1 MSVFKLAMKI
11 IGKNVPSLAVYLLIF
26 IVITVIMVGSGG
38 GQDDGFAQV
47 KISLAFKAQETTPLL
62 AGLKQELAKI
72 AVFEELPAGT
82 AAVLDALFFGRVSYV
97 LEIPAGF
104 SRAFMAGQ
112 ILPLKKYSRPFER
125 AARYADMTVEQYFR
139 LAGLYRNNLTGLGQE
154 ELARLVAASLDRESR
169 VQYQEGVKSVRPLAY
184 ARMYFNFM
192 SYSLFNVL
200 IFGICIL
207 LLTFNRQDIRLRNA
221 CGPLSLRSLNA
232 QLFAAGLLFAFIC
245 WLLMSSVCLLL
256 QVESL
261 PVLNAILFLVNGLVF
276 TAWAACVA
284 YFLGQL
290 ANSRE
295 TISSMAAG
303 DHPGGQ
309 FPERSFCAPGIFGGR
324 TVEICPV
331 FAHLLVRAGQQ
342 PDRRNNPA
350 QPGRPPA
357 AVHGYATRFRPG
369 LSLPGPG
376 HSQKKAPDG
385 LARFS
390 GRILSGGF
398 KCPGLISWPR

>member
-26 IVITVIMVGSGG
+26 IVITVIMVSSGG
-38 GQDDGFAQV
+38 GGDDGYAQV
-47 KISLAFKAQETTPLL
+47 KISLAFKAQEVTPLV

-82 AAVLDALFFGRVSYV
+82 APVLDALFFGRVSYV

-139 LAGLYRNNLTGLGQE
+139 LAGLYHNNLPGLGQE

-184 ARMYFNFM
+184 ARIYFNFM

-207 LLTFNRQDIRLRNA
+207 LLTFNRREIRLRNA
-221 CGPLSLRSLNA
+221 CGPLNLRSLNT
-232 QLFAAGLLFAFIC
+232 QIFAAGLLFAFIC

-261 PVLNAILFLVNGLVF
+261 PGHNAILFLVNGLVF

-295 TISSMAAG
+295 TVSSMAAVITLVA
-303 DHPGGQ
+303 
-309 FPERSFCAPGIFGGR
+309 SFLSGAFVPQEFLGAGLLK
-324 TVEICPV
+324 
-331 FAHLLVRAGQQ
+331 FARFLPNYWYVRA
-342 PDRRNNPA
+342 NNQIA
-350 QPGRPPA
+350 DI
-357 AVHGYATRFRPG
+357 TS
-369 LSLPGPG
+369 LSLNGPLIQSLG
-376 HSQKKAPDG
+376 MQLVFG
-385 LARFS
+385 LAF
-390 GRILSGGF
+390 LSLALAIA
-398 KCPGLISWPR
+398 KKKRCLA